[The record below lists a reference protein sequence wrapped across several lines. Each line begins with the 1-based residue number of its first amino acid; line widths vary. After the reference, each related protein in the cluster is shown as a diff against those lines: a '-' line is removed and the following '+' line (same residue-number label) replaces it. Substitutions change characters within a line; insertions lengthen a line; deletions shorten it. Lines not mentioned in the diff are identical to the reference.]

1 MDGVEK
7 HVLDS
12 LDNELADSL
21 VASLDQITEML
32 VYKQSK
38 GLDIS
43 IWHKH
48 NKSVFYILLR
58 CLGVYNNFKLANKA
72 EPEGILIQKQKVH
85 AILQRLGELLPKEG
99 ESPEDKKQDF
109 FESHVTTYFTEY
121 FALGNEEEAKEA
133 LEKCKDWTMSN

>member
-1 MDGVEK
+1 VHCFGYMFAGTIEIYPRGENLERVQNILDDFVDGVEK
-7 HVLDS
+7 HVLNS

-48 NKSVFYILLR
+48 NKSVFYMLLR
-58 CLGVYNNFKLANKA
+58 CLGVYNNFKLANKP
-72 EPEGILIQKQKVH
+72 EPEAIVIQKQKVH

-99 ESPEDKKQDF
+99 ESPEDKK
-109 FESHVTTYFTEY
+109 
-121 FALGNEEEAKEA
+121 
-133 LEKCKDWTMSN
+133 